1 MKNYLKAI
9 NKNLTPQTSR
19 LPGRN
24 DQVQNNAGGFVFQ
37 ISNEQRFMRFLIL
50 GTEGGTFYANEQT
63 QTKLETDFV
72 QEFAKQNGAR
82 AVQILL
88 DIARDN
94 RAPKADPSL
103 VALAAVAK
111 LGDLEA
117 RKLAWAALPQ
127 IARTGTHLLHFLEF
141 MQNFGGWGRLTRD
154 GVARIY
160 TDMKL
165 EKLALWAVKYKG
177 RDGWTQADALRLA
190 HPKTVDPNRNAI
202 FKFMVDGVLEN
213 FGSEISDPALRLLE
227 GHLKVANVTS
237 DADAAVLML
246 EYGIPME
253 SIPTNARGAKVYTA
267 ALETNGLTW
276 LLRNLG
282 NLGKHGVLV
291 PGNWEMT
298 EKIVARVTDLDAL
311 VKGRI
316 HPIDALKA
324 MLVYGSGRG
333 VRGNGEWKVVP
344 QIKDALET
352 AFYMAFRNVQPTNK
366 RFLLGIDVSG
376 SMTCGTVAG
385 VPGLSPNIAAAAMSM
400 VTFRSEKNALA
411 YGFANDFR
419 DLGISPKDT
428 LEIAMK
434 KTQLSSFG
442 STDCALPMVWAAK
455 NNIKTDV
462 FVVYTDSETWA
473 GKVQPVVALEQYRQK
488 MGIAARLV
496 VVGMTA
502 TQFSIADPK
511 DSGMLDVV
519 GFDGATPNII
529 SGFAK
534 GEF

>member
-9 NKNLTPQTSR
+9 SKNLTPQTSR
-19 LPGRN
+19 LPGRT

-37 ISNEQRFMRFLIL
+37 ISSEQRFLRFLIL
-50 GTEGGTFYANEQT
+50 GTEGSTFYATEQT
-63 QTKLETDFV
+63 QTKLETGFVTEFV
-72 QEFAKQNGAR
+72 QKNGAR

-88 DIARDN
+88 DVARDN
-94 RAPKADPSL
+94 RAPKSDPSL
-103 VALAAVAK
+103 LALAAVAK

-117 RKLAWAALPQ
+117 RKLAWAALPS

-154 GVARIY
+154 GVARVY

-190 HPKTVDPNRNAI
+190 HPKTDDPTRNTI
-202 FKFMVDGVLEN
+202 FKFMVDGALEN
-213 FGSEISDPALRLLE
+213 YGSEIASPALRLLE
-227 GHLKVANVTS
+227 GHLKVASVTS
-237 DADAAVLML
+237 DADAAAIML
-246 EYGIPME
+246 EYSIPME
-253 SIPTNARGAKVYTA
+253 SIPTHARGAKVYEA

-282 NLGKHGVLV
+282 NLGKHGLLV
-291 PGNWEMT
+291 PGAWEMT
-298 EKIVARVTDLDAL
+298 EKVVARVTDVDAL

-352 AFYMAFRNVQPTNK
+352 AFYMAFRNVRPTNK

-376 SMTCGTVAG
+376 SMTAGTIAG
-385 VPGLSPNIAAAAMSM
+385 VPGLTPNVAAAAMAM

-411 YGFANDFR
+411 YGFAQDFR

-428 LEIAMK
+428 LENAMR
-434 KTQLSSFG
+434 KTQIASFG
-442 STDCALPMVWAAK
+442 STDCGLPMLWAAK

-462 FVVYTDSETWA
+462 FVVYTDSETYA

-502 TQFSIADPK
+502 TKFSIADPK
-511 DSGMLDVV
+511 DAGMMDVV
-519 GFDGATPNII
+519 GFDSSSPSVI
-529 SGFAK
+529 SSFAK